1 MLRKLGEILT
11 DFILS
16 TVSSYSPLSLF
27 PTKCTCYHPLP
38 PLFSILN
45 NFVFEKLQLQKL
57 PIIGISTAVPGA
69 VPSHNHLS
77 CMLIP
82 AMIKAHDF
90 QERWPVTLLEV
101 SWLNPIDMGLYVPAC
116 NISSVSWN
124 YRWCS
129 YFEGSC
135 LLFVCFI
142 KKFCSSIFNKKLKK
156 VGLFYTRF

>member
-1 MLRKLGEILT
+1 MH
-11 DFILS
+11 F
-16 TVSSYSPLSLF
+16 
-27 PTKCTCYHPLP
+27 HPLP
-38 PLFSILN
+38 PFSILN

-90 QERWPVTLLEV
+90 QERWPAPLSEV
-101 SWLNPIDMGLYVPAC
+101 SWLNLIDMDLHVPAC
-116 NISSVSWN
+116 NIPSVSWS

-135 LLFVCFI
+135 HLFVCF
-142 KKFCSSIFNKKLKK
+142 KKKLLSSIFNKKLKK
-156 VGLFYTRF
+156 MGLFYTKFWLM